1 MCVFRSSKPKPV
13 VKSAPKSAMAKAV
26 VKPTT
31 PTPKTSTPKVGGGSK
46 EVASALL
53 KKNLSPN
60 PSFQRKQPVAKST
73 APKPPFKPT
82 VGPEPE
88 PPPRPTVG
96 PEPEPPTPRP
106 TIKPTVG
113 PEPVPPPKPKAETPT
128 PKKRRRFVK
137 RGGFIGR
144 PSRSSLSLRIG
155 GSGSG
160 NLRY

>member
-53 KKNLSPN
+53 KQNLSPN
-60 PSFQRKQPVAKST
+60 PSYQRNQPVAPPKSQAIDAAKGQKAVKVAT
-73 APKPPFKPT
+73 PTSKVEAPKPAS
-82 VGPEPE
+82 
-88 PPPRPTVG
+88 RPTVTQK
-96 PEPEPPTPRP
+96 PTP
-106 TIKPTVG
+106 
-113 PEPVPPPKPKAETPT
+113 TPT
-128 PKKRRRFVK
+128 PKAKAEEPKPKKKKRFVK
-137 RGGFIGR
+137 SGGFIGS
-144 PSRSSLSLRIG
+144 PSRSSLRIG